1 MSRVWRHLC
10 LLPVALVLMLA
21 SALVLA
27 ADARSETPYAVLY
40 GVLEPSRRIAAY
52 PRLRA
57 LQSIQSQN
65 RNVTPASIR
74 LEIMSRTGVM
84 VVPVRTDGGLEF
96 PLEEALLRENPI
108 VVSNQ
113 PKGTLSLAV
122 TLALAPPAT
131 ARIPVAELAAAL
143 SDVDRLLRELPGQP
157 NRAVRGV
164 EFRFD
169 PRAEARVTLRGA
181 SERLL
186 QADAGGRVVLMR
198 DTDLG
203 AESIEVEISQPP
215 LLVLP
220 HLLEKTGPE

>member
-1 MSRVWRHLC
+1 MSKCWRHVGLG
-10 LLPVALVLMLA
+10 LIGLA
-21 SALVLA
+21 QILA
-27 ADARSETPYAVLY
+27 PAMAAEPRSETPYAVLY

-57 LQSIQSQN
+57 LQSVQSQN
-65 RNVTPASIR
+65 HNVAPASIR
-74 LEIMSRTGVM
+74 LQIMSRAGPIA
-84 VVPVRTDGGLEF
+84 VPVRANGVLEF
-96 PLEEALLRENPI
+96 PLDDALLRENPI

-122 TLALAPPAT
+122 TLALAPPPA
-131 ARIPVAELAAAL
+131 ARVPVVELAAAL
-143 SDVDRLLRELPGQP
+143 RDVDSLLRELPGQP

-164 EFRFD
+164 EFHFD

-203 AESIEVEISQPP
+203 ADSVEVELSQAP

-220 HLLEKTGPE
+220 HLAGDRAVVN